1 MQKQLI
7 FHVQVIMALIYYII
21 IKCIY
26 LTKVAFKYRL
36 IGFGPEV
43 CFAIVRGNIIFATNI
58 DVFIIIMSSFDT
70 PASISFKGD
79 TLSVAANPI
88 FLRTKKCTELN

>member
-1 MQKQLI
+1 MLM
-7 FHVQVIMALIYYII
+7 VSIYFII
-21 IKCIY
+21 IKYIY
-26 LTKVAFKYRL
+26 FIRVAFKYRL

-43 CFAIVRGNIIFATNI
+43 CLAIMRGKIIFATYI

-79 TLSVAANPI
+79 TLSVAANPTFYKNKTI
-88 FLRTKKCTELN
+88 Y